1 MISLYQPGDGLLHR
15 LPAGAKLLGL
25 AIIALLVSL
34 LPLGVAGTAVL
45 LVAVSALYP
54 LSGLGWRLLG
64 GAWWRMRWLILVL
77 GAALWFFV
85 SPEIAV
91 QNTGRVVAL
100 ILLAELVTRTTR
112 MGDLLD
118 VLQSVLRP
126 LRVLGVDPATAALA
140 ISLTIAMVPVLAG
153 FVQQVRD
160 AQRARGVRMGPRV
173 ALPLLILTM
182 KHADDVGD
190 ALAAR
195 GLTR

>member
-1 MISLYQPGDGLLHR
+1 MISLYRPGEGLLHR

-25 AIIALLVSL
+25 AAAALVVSL
-34 LPLGVAGTAVL
+34 LPLGVIGTAVL
-45 LVAVSALYP
+45 LSAVSLLYP

-64 GAWWRMRWLILVL
+64 GAWWRLRGLILVL
-77 GAALWFFV
+77 GAALWLFV
-85 SPEIAV
+85 GPDTAV
-91 QNTGRVVAL
+91 QNTGRVIAL

-118 VLQSVLRP
+118 VLQSVLQP
-126 LRVLGVDPATAALA
+126 LRLLGVDPATAALA

-173 ALPLLILTM
+173 GLPLLVLTM

-195 GLTR
+195 GLAR